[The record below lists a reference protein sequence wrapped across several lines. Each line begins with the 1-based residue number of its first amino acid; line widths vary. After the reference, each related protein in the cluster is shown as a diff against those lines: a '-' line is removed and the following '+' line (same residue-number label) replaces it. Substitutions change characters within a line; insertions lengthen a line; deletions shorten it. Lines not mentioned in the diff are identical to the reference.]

1 MNPSTAL
8 GRVLV
13 DELVRSGV
21 REVVLSPGSRS
32 AALALALHAA
42 DARGELRL
50 HVRIDERSAAFLAL
64 GLAKGSHRPVP
75 VVTTSGTAAANL
87 HPAILEASHAR
98 VPLIAITAD
107 RPTELRG
114 TEANQTTDQVKLY
127 GDAVRAY
134 VEVAAPEV
142 VPASAAAWRAVV
154 ARVVGAA
161 VGRTGEGPIARPAG
175 GPVHLNVA
183 FREPL
188 VPDAEDV
195 DGPLPAAL
203 AGRPDGAPWRR
214 PAPVTPEPASTLP
227 LGPRTVVVAGD
238 DAGPAARMLAEEAAW
253 PLLAEPSSGARNGTS
268 PIATYRLLLGLPE
281 LADRIERVVVFG
293 HPTLSRPISRLLSR
307 DDVDVVAVG
316 SAPYTDPGNRVSA
329 VYAAVRAEARD
340 ESAWF
345 DQWKRADAATLAAVE
360 EIVLAPAP
368 GLTSAM
374 GFPVFTPPLNGWQ
387 VARIVSQD
395 VPPGGQLVVGSSSP
409 IRDLDLMAVPYPVG
423 QRRMITANRGLA
435 GIDGMVSTAVGAA
448 LGRRSDEGTLA
459 LMGDLTFLHDS
470 NGLVTGR
477 SEPEPELTVV
487 VVSDNGGSIFATL
500 EQGDAPYAAAFE
512 RVFATPT
519 AVSIGKLCRAM
530 GVVHRLVTTSDELEE
545 ALAAADGLRV
555 VEARVDRAD
564 RREIDLQIR
573 RAARLH

>member
-21 REVVLSPGSRS
+21 RDVVLSPGSRS

-42 DARGELRL
+42 DAHGDLRL

-64 GLAKGSHRPVP
+64 GLAKGSHRPVA

-107 RPTELRG
+107 RPVELRG

-134 VEVAAPEV
+134 VEVAAPDV
-142 VPASAAAWRAVV
+142 VPASPAAWRAAV
-154 ARVVGAA
+154 ARVVAAA
-161 VGRTGEGPIARPAG
+161 VGRTGEGPMARPQG

-188 VPDAEDV
+188 VPGADEVGGDLSAELV
-195 DGPLPAAL
+195 
-203 AGRPDGAPWRR
+203 GRPHGAPWRR

-238 DAGPAARMLAEEAAW
+238 DAGPAARLLAEEAGW
-253 PLLAEPSSGARNGTS
+253 PLLAEPTSGARNGTQ

-281 LADRIERVVVFG
+281 LADRIERVIAFG
-293 HPTLSRPISRLLSR
+293 HPTLSRPITRLLSR
-307 DDVDVVAVG
+307 DDVEIVG
-316 SAPYTDPGNRVSA
+316 VGAAPFSDPGNRL
-329 VYAAVRAEARD
+329 AATYPSVRVDGAD
-340 ESAWF
+340 DPSWF
-345 DQWKRADAATLAAVE
+345 EQWTRADAATLAAVE
-360 EIVLAPAP
+360 EIVL
-368 GLTSAM
+368 GGDTLT
-374 GFPVFTPPLNGWQ
+374 PWL
-387 VARIVSQD
+387 VARAVSQA
-395 VPPGGQLVVGSSSP
+395 VEPGGQLVVGSSNP
-409 IRDLDLMAVPYPVG
+409 VRDLDLMAVPYQVG

-435 GIDGMVSTAVGAA
+435 GIDGVVSTAIGAA
-448 LGRRSDEGTLA
+448 LGRRSGERTLA

-470 NGLVTGR
+470 NGLVIGP
-477 SEPEPELTVV
+477 SEPVPDLTIVV
-487 VVSDNGGSIFATL
+487 ASDNGGSIFSTL
-500 EQGDAPYAAAFE
+500 EQGDVPYAAAFE

-519 AVSIGKLCRAM
+519 GVSIGRLCQAM
-530 GVVHRLVTTSDELEE
+530 GVEHRLARTSDELQE
-545 ALAAADGLRV
+545 ALATDGGLRV
-555 VEARVDRAD
+555 VEAVIDRTD
-564 RREIDLQIR
+564 RREIDRKLR
-573 RAARLH
+573 GAARLH